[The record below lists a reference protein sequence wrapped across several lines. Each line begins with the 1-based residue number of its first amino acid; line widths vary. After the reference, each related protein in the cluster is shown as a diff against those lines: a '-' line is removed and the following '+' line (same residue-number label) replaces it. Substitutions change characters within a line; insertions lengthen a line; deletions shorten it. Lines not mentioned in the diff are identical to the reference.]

1 MVVGTKLTGQRH
13 DMICRLIGLI
23 IRSGL
28 WLLDAQVV
36 GRLRLRWLRMVVVD
50 ALAVELR
57 VEQRRVQPRVGQ
69 QDLSVVV
76 RQVGHER

>member
-13 DMICRLIGLI
+13 DMIRLIGLI

-28 WLLDAQVV
+28 WFDAQVV
-36 GRLRLRWLRMVVVD
+36 GRLRLRWWRMVVVN

-69 QDLSVVV
+69 QELSVVV